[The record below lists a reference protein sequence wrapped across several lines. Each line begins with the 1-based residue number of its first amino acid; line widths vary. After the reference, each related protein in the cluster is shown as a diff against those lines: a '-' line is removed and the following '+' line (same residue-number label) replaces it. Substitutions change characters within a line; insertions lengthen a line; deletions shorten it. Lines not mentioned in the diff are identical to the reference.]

1 MKKIETTNI
10 MGTKT
15 FIITSLENYKII
27 VNKDI
32 EIFNEFSR
40 FDPNIFFS

>member
-15 FIITSLENYKII
+15 FIITSLEKAKDALNGSVGTII
-27 VNKDI
+27 YNKNEVNL
-32 EIFNEFSR
+32 
-40 FDPNIFFS
+40 